1 MSDEIIELT
10 DQEQLQALADENL
23 AGWQRAKADYA
34 NLEKSWQERQKQFF
48 DMAKAATVVE
58 LLPIINHFSLAVDH
72 IPLDQREAAWVAG
85 IIHIQRELQQL
96 VEKLGVQLMP
106 EPKMFD
112 PALHEAV
119 SREPSDEPVGTV
131 LKTTRQGYTIGDKV
145 IQPAQVV
152 VSSGP
157 PGEEKIENSE

>member
-1 MSDEIIELT
+1 MSDDKIKMI
-10 DQEQLQALADENL
+10 DPEQLQAVADENL

-34 NLEKSWQERQKQFF
+34 NLEKSWQERQSQFL
-48 DMAKAATVVE
+48 DMAKADTVVE

-72 IPLDQREAAWVAG
+72 IPSDQHEAAWVQG

-96 VEKLGVQLMP
+96 VEKLGVQPMP

-112 PALHEAV
+112 PAVHESVAHEA
-119 SREPSDEPVGTV
+119 SDEPAGTV
-131 LKTTRQGYTIGDKV
+131 LKMTRQGYTIGDKV

-152 VSSGP
+152 VSSGS
-157 PGEEKIENSE
+157 PGEQKIENSE